1 MFWCLVEQK
10 HNYQKTLLW
19 STKNKLNITENVF
32 QNIIF
37 NKPSQLYS
45 TPKKIFPFSFQS
57 DIQTRKTSMF
67 SRKKFP
73 KMSIFFFFWSKQM
86 ECKYHKGNIHTHT
99 HKAKLIYNI
108 LGSPINLK
116 HMLY

>member
-73 KMSIFFFFWSKQM
+73 KMSIFFFFGQNKWSV
-86 ECKYHKGNIHTHT
+86 NITKEIYTHT

>member
-73 KMSIFFFFWSKQM
+73 KMSIFFFFYQNKRSV
-86 ECKYHKGNIHTHT
+86 NITKEIHTHTHTHTHT
-99 HKAKLIYNI
+99 HKAKLIYNR
-108 LGSPINLK
+108 LGSPIN
-116 HMLY
+116 